1 MVIHFK
7 LVLVPYSRYSS
18 GLFKYVADC
27 QRSMR
32 WGRGLPWSRH
42 CKFLHI
48 TLALLK
54 SSLLNERGTHKYLIQ
69 DGLII
74 ENMHDVPYSFNVGPE
89 VCACMTVVC
98 SAVRHVCPTLPLGV
112 QILSSANQQALAV
125 ALASGSAFH
134 QLIRKF
140 PSSCWVFLLLSS
152 ERHDFFFLFKSTLQ
166 PLWCVYVFQVWIS
179 SEQRVLSFLM
189 WQTRVFWMPAP
200 GTFWDIASRLELM
213 GFRSSLTSRRNT
225 GEVTICSVKSLNC
238 RPQNAHMLVSGP
250 MRTPVKLQYV
260 NFINNMFFIYLL

>member
-1 MVIHFK
+1 
-7 LVLVPYSRYSS
+7 
-18 GLFKYVADC
+18 
-27 QRSMR
+27 MR

-89 VCACMTVVC
+89 VCACMTAVC

-152 ERHDFFFLFKSTLQ
+152 ERHDFFFFVQINSSTALMCVCFSGLDFIRAEGFVFSHVADEGLLNACAGDLLRYRKQIGADGVQIFTDIKKKHRWSDHLFS
-166 PLWCVYVFQVWIS
+166 
-179 SEQRVLSFLM
+179 
-189 WQTRVFWMPAP
+189 
-200 GTFWDIASRLELM
+200 
-213 GFRSSLTSRRNT
+213 
-225 GEVTICSVKSLNC
+225 
-238 RPQNAHMLVSGP
+238 
-250 MRTPVKLQYV
+250 
-260 NFINNMFFIYLL
+260 